1 MNIARLIEYNTW
13 ANTQVAGHIATL
25 SRDLFEKEIGGS
37 FPSMR
42 ATMAHMIDSDWL
54 WLNRWK
60 GIPLADVPV
69 WPSDN
74 ASMLNERWQAIRDE
88 MVSVAQTFVDRP
100 DTPVKVTTRAGRD
113 FILPFQEIVF
123 QVSHHG
129 SYHRGQLTNM
139 IRIVGEKPVSTD
151 YFLFAVR
158 K

>member
-1 MNIARLIEYNTW
+1 MNIAGLIEYNTW
-13 ANTQVAGHIATL
+13 ANAQVAGHIATL
-25 SRDLFEKEIGGS
+25 SKDLFVKEIGGS

-74 ASMLNERWQAIRDE
+74 ASMLNTQWQAIRDE
-88 MVSVAQTFVDRP
+88 MVSVAQTFIDRP
-100 DTPVKVTTRAGRD
+100 DTPVKFTTRAGKD
-113 FILPFQEIVF
+113 FILPFQDIVF

-129 SYHRGQLTNM
+129 SYHRGQLANM

-151 YFLFAVR
+151 YFLFAIR

>member
-13 ANTQVAGHIATL
+13 ANTQVAGQIATL
-25 SRDLFEKEIGGS
+25 SKDLFEKEIGGS

-74 ASMLNERWQAIRDE
+74 ASMLNEQWQAIRDE

-100 DTPVKVTTRAGRD
+100 DAPVKLTTRAGRN

>member
-13 ANTQVAGHIATL
+13 ANALLAGQIATL
-25 SRDLFEKEIGGS
+25 GKDLFKKETGGS

-69 WPSDN
+69 WPSED
-74 ASMLNERWQAIRDE
+74 ASMLNETWQAIREE
-88 MVSVAQTFVDRP
+88 MVNVARTFVDRP
-100 DTPVKVTTRAGRD
+100 DTPIKFTTRAGKD
-113 FILPFQEIVF
+113 FVLPFYEIVF

-139 IRIVGEKPVSTD
+139 IRIVGGEPVSTD
-151 YFLFAVR
+151 YFLFAIR